1 MNLTE
6 EKAAALSEYKA
17 AKKAYEEALS
27 KSDFRTEGIKAETRK
42 FAEAKR
48 QCMLLGVRI

>member
-6 EKAAALSEYKA
+6 KKAAALNEYKA
-17 AKKAYEEALS
+17 AKRAYEEALS
-27 KSDFRTEGIKAETRK
+27 RSDFRTENIKAETRK

>member
-6 EKAAALSEYKA
+6 KKTAALNEYKA
-17 AKKAYEEALS
+17 AKKEYMEALS
-27 KSDFRTEGIKAETRK
+27 RSDFRTENIKAETRK

>member
-6 EKAAALSEYKA
+6 KKAAALNEYKA

-27 KSDFRTEGIKAETRK
+27 RSDFRTEGIKAETHR

-48 QCMLLGVRI
+48 LCRLLGVRV